1 MSEPDTPQAE
11 PAAEQR
17 HCGGAGRECLCSG
30 AGPAMSG
37 IASRLLSELGPSEP
51 VRRHFTQARLEIL
64 KGLRALLDER
74 IGELQKQPA
83 RGVKV
88 TID

>member
-1 MSEPDTPQAE
+1 MSEPDAKQTEQAGHR
-11 PAAEQR
+11 P
-17 HCGGAGRECLCSG
+17 CGGAAGECLCSG

-37 IASRLLSELGPSEP
+37 IASRLLSEFGPSEP
-51 VRRHFTQARLEIL
+51 VRRHFAQARLEIL

-74 IGELQKQPA
+74 IGELQKEPA